1 MRLEYKKEKSIKNMK
16 VTVKGVGVVEVE
28 QEQIITLEY
37 GFFGFEEYHD
47 FALITSEVPPFFWL
61 ASVNDEGP
69 TFVLIDPFI
78 FRPDYEID
86 LNDDVL
92 NKLELKSP
100 TDALIFAL
108 VTVSNPDIPAT
119 ANLQGPLVINR
130 KNKKAMQVVAGG
142 SWKTKHDIIGEL
154 ESREK
159 K

>member
-1 MRLEYKKEKSIKNMK
+1 M
-16 VTVKGVGVVEVE
+16 V
-28 QEQIITLEY
+28 
-37 GFFGFEEYHD
+37 FFGFEEFHD
-47 FALITSEVPPFFWL
+47 FALINSEVPPFFLL
-61 ASVNDEGP
+61 ASIDEKCP

-86 LNDDVL
+86 LNDEVL
-92 NKLELKSP
+92 EQLELKSP

-108 VTVSNPDIPAT
+108 VTVSRPEIPPT

-130 KNKKAMQVVAGG
+130 KNKKAIQVVAGG
-142 SWKTKHDIIGEL
+142 EWKTKHDIMAEL

>member
-1 MRLEYKKEKSIKNMK
+1 MEVM
-16 VTVKGVGVVEVE
+16 VKGVGLVDVSK
-28 QEQIITLEY
+28 EQIITLKD
-37 GFFGFEEYHD
+37 GFFGFEEFHD
-47 FALITSEVPPFFWL
+47 FALINSEVPPFFWL
-61 ASVNDEGP
+61 ASVDEKGP

-86 LNDDVL
+86 LNDEVL
-92 NKLELKSP
+92 EQLELKSP

-108 VTVSNPDIPAT
+108 VTVSRPEIPPT

-130 KNKKAMQVVAGG
+130 KNKKAIQVVAGG
-142 SWKTKHDIIGEL
+142 EWKTKHDIMAEL

>member
-1 MRLEYKKEKSIKNMK
+1 MEVL
-16 VTVKGVGVVEVE
+16 VKGVGIKDVSE
-28 QEQIITLEY
+28 EQIITLRD
-37 GFFGFEEYHD
+37 GFFGFDEFHD
-47 FALITSEVPPFFWL
+47 FALINSEVPPFFWL
-61 ASVNDEGP
+61 ASVDEKGP

-86 LNDDVL
+86 LNDEVL
-92 NKLELKSP
+92 EQLELKSH

-108 VTVSNPDIPAT
+108 VTVSSPEIPPT

-130 KNKKAMQVVAGG
+130 KNKKAIQVVAGG
-142 SWKTKHDIIGEL
+142 QWKTKHDIMAEL